1 MNKYLCICTYFR
13 EKSKINSLLK
23 VHCDN
28 KHQSK
33 KISFR
38 KSTTYILIVTFDP
51 REKSRASN
59 LDIITYVGSSHN
71 PFFRKTYQN
80 LQTCFNKNRKKK
92 HLSFLRHQFSNSFF
106 FILHFFAAS
115 TFLLLIP
122 YRLLT
127 FLLSQLNPFL
137 YCK

>member
-1 MNKYLCICTYFR
+1 MNKYLCICTYFW

-38 KSTTYILIVTFDP
+38 KSTTYVLIVTFDP

-80 LQTCFNKNRKKK
+80 LQTCFNKNREKTS
-92 HLSFLRHQFSNSFF
+92 LFFVSSVQQFFLFYF
-106 FILHFFAAS
+106 
-115 TFLLLIP
+115 T
-122 YRLLT
+122 
-127 FLLSQLNPFL
+127 LLSCFYFSPFDSL
-137 YCK
+137 PFAYVFT